1 MSRDLPLIACAAI
14 EISLNKL
21 ISQSPEDYAKLR
33 SLHGKVLCIQL
44 SQLNWPLYFL
54 FADEVQVFSSY
65 QGEVTTKVNADITT
79 LYQLTE
85 GANLTEL
92 IKQDKLSLEGD
103 LGLLQSFSH
112 YMQHIDVDFAE
123 PLSRYI
129 GDVPTHFISQGL
141 KQAKHDLTSVFH
153 KTRSHIGQLTTEEYR
168 LAPHKLEYI
177 HLSDNIDDLVTD
189 VTALSSRVDQLI
201 NRVKIKP

>member
-54 FADEVQVFSSY
+54 FAKEIQVFSRY
-65 QGEVTTKVNADITT
+65 EGEVTTKVNADVTT

-103 LGLLQSFSH
+103 LSLLQTFSH
-112 YMQHIDVDFAE
+112 YMQQIDVDFSE

-129 GDVPTHFISQGL
+129 GDVPTHFISQGF
-141 KQAKHDLTSVFH
+141 KQAKSDLTNVLR
-153 KTRSHIGQLTTEEYR
+153 KTRSHLGQLTTEEYR

-177 HLSDNIDDLVTD
+177 HLSDKIDDLATD
-189 VTALSSRVDQLI
+189 VDAVSTRVDQLI
-201 NRVKIKP
+201 NRVKMKP